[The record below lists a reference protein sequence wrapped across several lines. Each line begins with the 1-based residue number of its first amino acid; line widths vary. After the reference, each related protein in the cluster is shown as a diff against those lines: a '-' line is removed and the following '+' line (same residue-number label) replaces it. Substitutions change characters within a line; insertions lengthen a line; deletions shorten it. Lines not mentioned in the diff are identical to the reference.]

1 MATAPNQPCGNGSRA
16 RTAFGIHSAATWPYR
31 PQEFPMQIQ
40 VHAGSRV
47 GGGGALI
54 ETVTSMTQEA
64 LTRFAGHVTRID
76 VHMSDENG
84 SKGGKDKRCVVEAH
98 MEGRKPVAVTD
109 NAETM
114 KQAVQGALQKLVRML
129 DSTVGRMRE
138 HRKDTI
144 DTDKDAGEPS

>member
-1 MATAPNQPCGNGSRA
+1 
-16 RTAFGIHSAATWPYR
+16 
-31 PQEFPMQIQ
+31 MQIQ

-47 GGGGALI
+47 GGGAALI
-54 ETVTSMTQEA
+54 ETVTGMTQEA
-64 LTRFAGHVTRID
+64 LARFAGHVTRID

-114 KQAVQGALQKLVRML
+114 KQAVQGAIDKLVRML

-144 DTDKDAGEPS
+144 DQDAIEPS